1 MQKVVCYY
9 RVSTKGQQESG
20 LGIDAQIEAV
30 QKYVASVCSV
40 IVKTFKETESG
51 RLNARPELA
60 QALHYAK
67 VTGSV
72 LVIAKL
78 DRLSR
83 NAAFLLNLRDSGVNF
98 VAADMPHANT
108 LTIGVMALVAQQEAE
123 AISKRTKEALQAA
136 KRRGQVLGNP
146 NGAAA
151 LHRAAKGNSAAVSA
165 IKASADSHAADLKPV
180 IESLHAEGVTSLG
193 SIAAALNERSMR
205 TPRGGSWHKTSVKNL
220 LTRLE
225 FCARA

>member
-9 RVSTKGQQESG
+9 RVSTKGQQDSG
-20 LGIDAQIEAV
+20 LGLDAQRDAV
-30 QKYVASVCSV
+30 ERYVASVSG
-40 IVKTFKETESG
+40 IVVATYKETESG
-51 RLNARPELA
+51 KLNGRPALA
-60 QALHYAK
+60 DALHYAK

-98 VAADMPHANT
+98 IAADMPHANT

-136 KRRGQVLGNP
+136 KRQGKVLGNP
-146 NGAAA
+146 NGVAA
-151 LHRAAKGNSAAVSA
+151 LQRAAKGNIAAVA
-165 IKASADSHAADLKPV
+165 TVKDKADRHAADLMPI
-180 IESLHAEGVTSLG
+180 IESLKASGIASLG
-193 SIAAALNERSMR
+193 AIAAALNERSMK
-205 TPRGGSWHKTSVKNL
+205 TPRGGIWHKTSVKNL
-220 LTRLE
+220 LDRI
-225 FCARA
+225 AA